1 MQRQEG
7 GGGGGGGGSSEGE
20 CYNVTQTNK
29 SAASTAPYPTTAL
42 TSSKFHKSVK
52 NKMFSTCV
60 LLHFLQG
67 FKNMSETFFKL

>member
-7 GGGGGGGGSSEGE
+7 GGGGGGGGSSEEE
-20 CYNVTQTNK
+20 CYNVIQTNK
-29 SAASTAPYPTTAL
+29 SAASTAPYPTTVL
-42 TSSKFHKSVK
+42 TSSKFHNSVK

-67 FKNMSETFFKL
+67 FKNISETFFKL